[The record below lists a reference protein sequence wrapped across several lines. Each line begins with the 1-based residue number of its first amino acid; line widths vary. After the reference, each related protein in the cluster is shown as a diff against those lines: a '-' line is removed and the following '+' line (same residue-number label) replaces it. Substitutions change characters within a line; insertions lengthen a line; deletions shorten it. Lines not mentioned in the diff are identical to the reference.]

1 MLLYIVKFSFISLLI
16 IILTHYLYK
25 YFTSLL
31 TTPKV
36 KDLVFVPTKKYD
48 ELYELIKQDKQDKQ
62 DKQGIKAQFPE
73 NPIKSNLDMKSE
85 LKKYLNTQLSN
96 IQQTN
101 HIKQYNT
108 SKLIY
113 TDIKHT

>member
-48 ELYELIKQDKQDKQ
+48 ELYELIKQDKQ
-62 DKQGIKAQFPE
+62 GVKAQSPE

-96 IQQTN
+96 IQQTSN
-101 HIKQYNT
+101 IKQYNT

>member
-1 MLLYIVKFSFISLLI
+1 MFLYIVKFSFISLLI

-48 ELYELIKQDKQDKQ
+48 ELYELIKQDKQD
-62 DKQGIKAQFPE
+62 IKAKGSE

-101 HIKQYNT
+101 NINQYNT